1 MWSVITW
8 TLVNL
13 TRIDSEDL
21 KWELQEEY
29 KIDLDQL
36 IAFEADMILGDAIN
50 PYTFDEVECSVISEF
65 KILSVYP
72 NPFNPVTNISYYLNE
87 SADVEII
94 IYDLAGRKV
103 QTLDNSFKE
112 SGEYTVSWD
121 ASNHSSGIYYI
132 QISNGEMLKTQK
144 MTLIK

>member
-1 MWSVITW
+1 
-8 TLVNL
+8 
-13 TRIDSEDL
+13 
-21 KWELQEEY
+21 
-29 KIDLDQL
+29 
-36 IAFEADMILGDAIN
+36 MILGDAIN
-50 PYTFDEVECSVISEF
+50 PYTFDEVESSVISEF

-87 SADVEII
+87 SADVEIV

-121 ASNHSSGIYYI
+121 ASNYSSGIYYI